1 MSTEVSNRKIEK
13 DEKTTTT
20 KGPMQSLSIDGNK
33 YFISFIDDS
42 TRFTVLYFF
51 KKKSRAFNKYIYK
64 LQSIC
69 RKSMST

>member
-33 YFISFIDDS
+33 YFISFIDDF
-42 TRFTVLYFF
+42 TKFTV
-51 KKKSRAFNKYIYK
+51 
-64 LQSIC
+64 
-69 RKSMST
+69 